1 MGSSADK
8 KPADPERGKLPSD
21 LDMTAF
27 DARELKL
34 WRQRTDPSPD
44 QDRTDANLIAI
55 VSSAGKVESVIS
67 RTDRTG
73 VLPSDVEPG
82 AAVESLWPGTTGGQ
96 VKRNIRKALQSR
108 QAHSIQSTDDSG
120 SGCCLEFL
128 FVPQGRDRVMLIARD
143 ASATQAAIEELAD
156 LAYMDSDTGLPN
168 RDWLAG
174 ELAAIIQR
182 IRLRQ
187 GRGALICID
196 IEEEEDQDLKTTHGE
211 SVYRVILANVA
222 SRLTRTLRG
231 ANQQDEDDD
240 ERYSAVARIDETQFA
255 VVLPDIETGGDAQA
269 VAERL
274 TGLLAAPMVI
284 EAKEYE
290 LNISL
295 GIALYPQ
302 DGERSAELLENGI
315 VAVQEARFSHTSH
328 HKFHSGTV
336 RMRALE
342 RQDLVVELETALRGQ
357 EFQLN
362 YLPIHSQPDGS
373 VTAIEV
379 LLRWPRPLF
388 ASRPIQEVIKAAE
401 YTGLIVPI
409 GEWVFATACE
419 QLAAWRSEAHPDLR
433 LAVNVSGQEF
443 AREDFTDRLGRVLDD
458 SGIDGGS
465 VDLEITEH
473 LLLRDAMRSFTTCRA
488 LTNLGINLVVDDFG
502 TGICSFDYLADSP
515 IAGVKIHQKFTA
527 MVDHSPSSRA
537 ACAAI
542 TAMAHE
548 LGLRVTAEGVET
560 WEQGEA
566 LTEIGCDNLQG
577 FLFCEPVDADSM
589 QRYLANPAPAGEGRN
604 DD

>member
-8 KPADPERGKLPSD
+8 TPSD
-21 LDMTAF
+21 SDRGEMLSDMDMTAF

-34 WRQRTDPSPD
+34 WRKRTDPSPD
-44 QDRTDANLIAI
+44 HDRTDANLIAI

-82 AAVESLWPGTTGGQ
+82 ASVESLWAGATGEQ
-96 VKRNIRKALQSR
+96 VKRNIRKALQGR
-108 QAHSIQSTDDSG
+108 QAHSIQVTDDSDDAPH
-120 SGCCLEFL
+120 LEFL

-156 LAYMDSDTGLPN
+156 IAFMDSDTGLPN
-168 RDWLAG
+168 RDWLST

-187 GRGALICID
+187 GRGALICLD
-196 IEEEEDQDLKTTHGE
+196 IEDEEDLKSTHGD
-211 SVYRVILANVA
+211 SVYRVMLANIA

-231 ANQQDEDDD
+231 ANQRDEEDD

-255 VVLPDIETGGDAQA
+255 VVLPDIETGEDAQA

-274 TGLLAAPMVI
+274 SRLLSAPMVI

-290 LNISL
+290 LKVSV

-302 DGERSAELLENGI
+302 DGERSSELLDNGV
-315 VAVQEARFSHTSH
+315 VAVREARFSQTSH

-342 RQDLVVELETALRGQ
+342 RQDLVVELETALRGE

-373 VTAIEV
+373 ISAVEV

-409 GEWVFATACE
+409 GEWVFATACA
-419 QLAAWRSEAHPDLR
+419 QLADWRSGSHPDLR

-443 AREDFTDRLGRVLDD
+443 AREDFAERFAQALD
-458 SGIDGGS
+458 GTGVDGHN
-465 VDLEITEH
+465 VDVEITEH
-473 LLLRDAMRSFTTCRA
+473 LLLRDAMRSFTMCRA
-488 LTNLGINLVVDDFG
+488 LTDLGINIVVDDFG

-527 MVDHSPSSRA
+527 MVDHSASSRA

-548 LGLRVTAEGVET
+548 LGLKVTAEGVET
-560 WEQGEA
+560 WEQAEA
-566 LTEIGCDNLQG
+566 LTNMGCDNLQG
-577 FLFCEPVDADSM
+577 FLFCEPSDAENM
-589 QRYLANPAPAGEGRN
+589 QQYLANPAPLGNGDG